1 MVEKTKAVI
10 IIWSLMTLL
19 NCALPS
25 DNRNRE
31 ANSSASRKESSTP
44 GTTAAPVVTPAPTA
58 VPIAVSQS
66 DDANDVADGNG
77 RKPPTKLAG
86 IDLMAVQL
94 EKTNSEMI
102 ATFTANTAFAHS
114 LPSGRSAIWQISI
127 CGADG
132 NKCNLLGAKLIGSE
146 WTAFV
151 FDMTTNRNVYVQKPT
166 VTGNTLVVSFPL
178 SNLPNLRI
186 PSNWWAA
193 AEYDGKWED
202 RVPNKNEA
210 KFPAS

>member
-1 MVEKTKAVI
+1 
-10 IIWSLMTLL
+10 MT
-19 NCALPS
+19 P
-25 DNRNRE
+25 
-31 ANSSASRKESSTP
+31 
-44 GTTAAPVVTPAPTA
+44 AAPEA
-58 VPIAVSQS
+58 PIAVSQS

-77 RKPPTKLAG
+77 RRPPTMLAG
-86 IDLMAVQL
+86 IDLVGVQL
-94 EKTNSEMI
+94 EKNGSEMR
-102 ATFTANTAFAHS
+102 ATFKANTAFANS
-114 LPSGRSAIWQISI
+114 LASGTSAIWQISI

-151 FDMTTNRNVYVQKPT
+151 YDMTTNRNVYVQEPT

-178 SNLPNLRI
+178 RNLPNLRI
-186 PSNWWAA
+186 PSNWSAT